1 MKNLIYLIPVF
12 LLPGLLAAQYQ
23 PVLSAQKTEFYILF
37 EPLDAGL
44 EGTIRVEGDTVVNQ
58 ISYKK
63 VFFKGDF
70 SLEALVGL
78 VRENADEGK
87 LWFWNNLDNQEAL
100 VMDLNLAPGDTF
112 PVANTSDC
120 WDGDSGGPIIQVAEV
135 YSLESKK
142 VISMDCWHGGSFIG
156 GDSLKFIEGA
166 GPNATLFLQ
175 NKNLDYEIAGIG
187 YRLCRILR
195 EDTLAFPLFS
205 DVDFCGIPTDVQEIP
220 GVGGFSI
227 FPNPA
232 GSSVALFHFMPLS
245 KPVSWRLYDG
255 FGRKVREKTLEA
267 GDSRAE
273 VSLVG
278 LAGGIYYYLFEKEG
292 TAISSGK
299 LLVVE

>member
-1 MKNLIYLIPVF
+1 MKNLIYLIPVV
-12 LLPGLLAAQYQ
+12 LLPRSSRRPIPTSLVG
-23 PVLSAQKTEFYILF
+23 PKDRILYSF
-37 EPLDAGL
+37 GALDAGL

-175 NKNLDYEIAGIG
+175 TKTWITKL
-187 YRLCRILR
+187 
-195 EDTLAFPLFS
+195 
-205 DVDFCGIPTDVQEIP
+205 P
-220 GVGGFSI
+220 G
-227 FPNPA
+227 
-232 GSSVALFHFMPLS
+232 
-245 KPVSWRLYDG
+245 
-255 FGRKVREKTLEA
+255 
-267 GDSRAE
+267 
-273 VSLVG
+273 
-278 LAGGIYYYLFEKEG
+278 
-292 TAISSGK
+292 
-299 LLVVE
+299 